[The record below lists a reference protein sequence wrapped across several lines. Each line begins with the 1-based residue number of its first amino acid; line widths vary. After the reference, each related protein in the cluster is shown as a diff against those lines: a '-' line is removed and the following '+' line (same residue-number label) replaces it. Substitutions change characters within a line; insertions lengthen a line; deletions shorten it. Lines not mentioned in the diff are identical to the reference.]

1 MKEPELSQ
9 FIYRFLI
16 LNGKVSLPGIGS
28 FEIVH
33 LPAINDLSRQQIISP
48 SSIIKFSSDE
58 LPSESPGLLNYLVR
72 HLNILER
79 NAFDLVSVFCSDI
92 NNDLESGSIVNWK
105 GLGKFEKS
113 TDGVLVFENQYH
125 NASSNQ
131 DLGNTTSTALNYN
144 YHQDDVE
151 DNDNDSTFKRSNKIA
166 STYLIDFK
174 TSIILLVSI
183 VLVFIVIRYT
193 NGSFNLL
200 DSRYD
205 KVHPNNPP
213 STYQV
218 K

>member
-28 FEIVH
+28 FEIIH
-33 LPAINDLSRQQIISP
+33 LPAINDLSRQHIISP
-48 SSIIKFSSDE
+48 SSITKFSNAE
-58 LPSESPGLLNYLVR
+58 LPSETPALLNYLVR
-72 HLNILER
+72 HLNISER

-92 NNDLESGSIVNWK
+92 KNDLEAGSIISWK
-105 GLGKFEKS
+105 GLGKLEKS
-113 TDGVLVFENQYH
+113 TDGGLVFENQYQS
-125 NASSNQ
+125 ASSNP

-193 NGSFNLL
+193 YGSFNLL

-213 STYQV
+213 STYKV

>member
-33 LPAINDLSRQQIISP
+33 LPAINDLTRQQIISP
-48 SSIIKFSSDE
+48 SSIIKFSNDE
-58 LPSESPGLLNYLVR
+58 SPSESTALLNYLVR

-92 NNDLESGSIVNWK
+92 KNDLESGSIVNWK
-105 GLGKFEKS
+105 GLGKFEIS
-113 TDGVLVFENQYH
+113 SDGVLVFENQYH

-144 YHQDDVE
+144 HHQDDVE
-151 DNDNDSTFKRSNKIA
+151 DNDNDSIFKRSNKIA

>member
-28 FEIVH
+28 LEIIH
-33 LPAINDLSRQQIISP
+33 LPAINELNRQQIVSP
-48 SSIIKFSSDE
+48 SSITKFSNSE
-58 LPSESPGLLNYLVR
+58 LPSESPALLNYLVR
-72 HLNILER
+72 HLNISEK

-92 NNDLESGSIVNWK
+92 KNDLEAGSMVSWK
-105 GLGKFEKS
+105 GLGKFGIS
-113 TDGVLVFENQYH
+113 TDGVLVFENQYQH
-125 NASSNQ
+125 ATSNQ
-131 DLGNTTSTALNYN
+131 DLGNTTSTSLNYN
-144 YHQDDVE
+144 YHLDDVE
-151 DNDNDSTFKRSNKIA
+151 DIDSIFKRSNKIG

-174 TSIILLVSI
+174 TSIILLASTI
-183 VLVFIVIRYT
+183 LVFIVIRYT
-193 NGSFNLL
+193 YGSFNLL

-205 KVHPNNPP
+205 KVHPINPP

>member
-28 FEIVH
+28 FEIIH
-33 LPAINDLSRQQIISP
+33 LPAINELNKQQIISP
-48 SSIIKFSSDE
+48 SSITKFSTGE
-58 LPSESPGLLNYLVR
+58 LHSEVPALLNYLVR
-72 HLNILER
+72 HLNILEK

-92 NNDLESGSIVNWK
+92 KNDLEAGSIVSWK
-105 GLGKFEKS
+105 GLGKLGIS
-113 TDGVLVFENQYH
+113 TDGVLVFENQYQH
-125 NASSNQ
+125 DSSNQ

-151 DNDNDSTFKRSNKIA
+151 DSDTSFNLSNKVA
-166 STYLIDFK
+166 STYTIDFK
-174 TSIILLVSI
+174 TSIILLISI
-183 VLVFIVIRYT
+183 VLVFFVIRYT
-193 NGSFNLL
+193 YGSYNLL

-205 KVHPNNPP
+205 KVHLINPP